1 MKRILLVTLLITLAA
16 LTGCASGLGHGGR
29 ASDDAHA
36 FLLDLTQLTDQIES
50 EVPPKDEV
58 FLVIKYSIENLRNQP
73 DSLRQW
79 TDQLKVEVD
88 EETYHP
94 VWVDSLADQMWETT
108 LAAGEVT
115 ESGYIVYTVP
125 DDIEDFKLTLT
136 FPVSGNEEVF
146 ECRPVDR
153 RIGVNA
159 DYVLTRLEQIARTKR
174 IPVIGGLLAS
184 ISSAPIR
191 HLGIILVPEED
202 INGLLEDIKDLSED
216 ATTVVVEEY
225 LTTHGH
231 GQLE

>member
-1 MKRILLVTLLITLAA
+1 MLLVALLIILAA
-16 LTGCASGLGHGGR
+16 LTGCTSGLGHGDR
-29 ASDDAHA
+29 ASDDSHA
-36 FLLDLTQLTDQIES
+36 FLLDLTQLTDQIDS

-79 TDQLKVEVD
+79 TDQLTIEVD
-88 EETYHP
+88 EEAYHP
-94 VWVDSLADQMWETT
+94 VWLDSLVDQMWETT
-108 LAAGEVT
+108 LAAGEIT
-115 ESGYIVYTVP
+115 EQGYIVYTVP

-153 RIGVNA
+153 RIGINA

-174 IPVIGGLLAS
+174 IPVLGGLLAS

-216 ATTVVVEEY
+216 AARVVVEDY
-225 LTTHGH
+225 LATHGH

>member
-1 MKRILLVTLLITLAA
+1 MKRIILVALLITLAA

-29 ASDDAHA
+29 ASDDTHA
-36 FLLDLTQLTDQIES
+36 FLLNLTQLTDQIES

-58 FLVIKYSIENLRNQP
+58 FLVIKYSIENLRSQP
-73 DSLRQW
+73 DTLRQW

-88 EETYHP
+88 EETFHP

-115 ESGYIVYTVP
+115 EPGYIVYTVP

-153 RIGVNA
+153 RIGINA
-159 DYVLTRLEQIARTKR
+159 DYVLTRLEQMERTKR